1 MADPSTEV
9 IFGELPFP
17 RPSGWPAAQRYA
29 PTAPNQLDLTGVL
42 TGSPDSPA
50 TMGALEQSSQGD
62 SDRPDHEIQDQSFS
76 GQWCFKFHI
85 MYTVTGD
92 FVSPIRRG
100 PYANVDA
107 ANAVARRY
115 IAAQKYL
122 GSRWDLRY
130 VKVGKEGQLR
140 MMRACRDVFVCCYV
154 CKYVPNGDKLVWERS
169 EELEEEEHK
178 QAGGFRV
185 QSPSMDDPPTG
196 GRFGDIFDDESELRE
211 GKVQDRSFL
220 CETAP
225 DLSAKDNESH
235 SGLGVEEAT

>member
-1 MADPSTEV
+1 
-9 IFGELPFP
+9 
-17 RPSGWPAAQRYA
+17 
-29 PTAPNQLDLTGVL
+29 
-42 TGSPDSPA
+42 
-50 TMGALEQSSQGD
+50 MGALEQSSQGD